1 MMDGFD
7 IDIGF
12 DVIHVHVYRF
22 LTHRYLTQFVQLYA
36 WYAVNIVLS
45 QATVRLHGN

>member
-12 DVIHVHVYRF
+12 DDIHVHVHVYRF

-36 WYAVNIVLS
+36 WYAVNIVL
-45 QATVRLHGN
+45 A